1 MSVFIEIYRHIK
13 VGNRES
19 DVMKMHCELLRD
31 KFTEESV
38 TASVGEL
45 IKSMV
50 GGKVA
55 YRASALKLAL
65 RSNRFLGSAPLP
77 RGPSPGS
84 APLPS
89 TTGVVFVDAE
99 EEDDDMGFGLFD

>member
-1 MSVFIEIYRHIK
+1 
-13 VGNRES
+13 
-19 DVMKMHCELLRD
+19 MKLHCELLSD

-55 YRASALKLAL
+55 YRAGALKLAL
-65 RSNRFLGSAPLP
+65 RSSRF
-77 RGPSPGS
+77 PGS

-89 TTGVVFVDAE
+89 GRSTGLAPGYPRTWAMIADYERE
-99 EEDDDMGFGLFD
+99 ESDDDIGFGLFD